1 MKCVCFSQLFFCTAW
16 LTNCCVLG
24 TKSTWE
30 SRVILWNGS
39 SYCSMVSGQTHS
51 CQLLD
56 QSSVELVQGKCLAS
70 RGRKPAAMSISTL
83 CWPSKHT
90 SSIQGSSVPALF
102 AGENYWRMP
111 SEWAENGMGG
121 NKAEVEMHLYFGYRL
136 FDSLC
141 LLKWDLISTCPLKE
155 KGIIETQDRNR
166 EPLCLA
172 WWMQKEQAPQ
182 KDNQQHVLMF
192 EPALAKSSIN
202 FGAEDIGCSIWALQL
217 HLNYLRA

>member
-1 MKCVCFSQLFFCTAW
+1 MCLFLSAFFYTAW

-83 CWPSKHT
+83 CWPSKNT
-90 SSIQGSSVPALF
+90 SGIQGSFVPALF
-102 AGENYWRMP
+102 AGGNYWKKP
-111 SEWAENGMGG
+111 SMWAENGVGKK
-121 NKAEVEMHLYFGYRL
+121 KAKVEMHFDFEVQFVWVFGY
-136 FDSLC
+136 
-141 LLKWDLISTCPLKE
+141 
-155 KGIIETQDRNR
+155 
-166 EPLCLA
+166 
-172 WWMQKEQAPQ
+172 PQ
-182 KDNQQHVLMF
+182 V
-192 EPALAKSSIN
+192 AT
-202 FGAEDIGCSIWALQL
+202 
-217 HLNYLRA
+217 

>member
-1 MKCVCFSQLFFCTAW
+1 MWAEMKCVCFSHLFFCSAW

-83 CWPSKHT
+83 CWPSKNT
-90 SSIQGSSVPALF
+90 GSIQGSFVPAPL
-102 AGENYWRMP
+102 AGQNYWKRP
-111 SEWAENGMGG
+111 SMKADSSMGG
-121 NKAEVEMHLYFGYRL
+121 NKAEAEKHLSFGVQVVW
-136 FDSLC
+136 F
-141 LLKWDLISTCPLKE
+141 
-155 KGIIETQDRNR
+155 
-166 EPLCLA
+166 
-172 WWMQKEQAPQ
+172 
-182 KDNQQHVLMF
+182 F
-192 EPALAKSSIN
+192 EY
-202 FGAEDIGCSIWALQL
+202 LQVQ
-217 HLNYLRA
+217 N